1 METVRSSFLRKL
13 KTLFESKQVNLLV
26 PAVPLAQEVLLV
38 LVGAA
43 GLVGKVLLLPVAVL
57 RNFLT
62 GILQIKALAPAVLQN
77 FLTGVPR
84 LALVVPV
91 LVVLALVVLA
101 LLGPVALTM
110 GLAVLPAVLLGKV
123 LGGA

>member
-43 GLVGKVLLLPVAVL
+43 GLVGKVLLLPVAVPQ
-57 RNFLT
+57 NFLS

-84 LALVVPV
+84 LALVV
-91 LVVLALVVLA
+91 LALVVLV

-123 LGGA
+123 LGEA